1 MDDRDNPDRNLQA
14 RVEIL
19 FRLWDDIRWVFRALP
34 KPEKVGQAGIRWVTH
49 PPTRNIVPRLITRA
63 AMQPI
68 SAQERV
74 MIIKGLTRWSDAFT
88 QLVALAALPQDERE
102 PEMYSGATTALLD
115 CADELTRAVTS
126 LRRDMRRKRGQHGD
140 RPAE

>member
-1 MDDRDNPDRNLQA
+1 MDDRDNPDTHLQA
-14 RVEIL
+14 RVAML

-34 KPEKVGQAGIRWVTH
+34 KPEKIGKAGIRWVTH

-74 MIIKGLTRWSDAFT
+74 MIMRGLTRWSDAFT
-88 QLVALAALPQDERE
+88 QLVALSALPQDARA
-102 PEMYSGATTALLD
+102 PELYSEATTALLE
-115 CADELTRAVTS
+115 CADELTRAVIS
-126 LRRDMRRKRGQHGD
+126 LRRDMRRKRGQHGG
-140 RPAE
+140 RPSE